1 MGFKRIRVMVDLLS
15 EEESKKE
22 AILNGNK
29 FTRNRKINLK
39 EMIIFILNNKGK
51 TLTLE
56 LNEYMT
62 KQNKNRK
69 F

>member
-1 MGFKRIRVMVDLLS
+1 MKKKV
-15 EEESKKE
+15 KKE

-39 EMIIFILNNKGK
+39 EMILFILNNKGK

-62 KQNKNRK
+62 KQKK
-69 F
+69 FKIWI